1 MLKSNYFAGMLCY
14 KTAKK
19 RHLKYLVRQA
29 SIASADSRIEQ
40 EMFSRHGLVITN
52 EPGGGE
58 QDTSMTTTRWE
69 QRYVSMPTPHTTKA
83 TTTTTTPNRNQER
96 HVKFDLSK
104 TSYNSSSDSIAEPEN
119 VPVVIA
125 NPGGRI
131 SASSPTIQAELED
144 RVRSAN
150 EDYRSLDSIRE
161 YEEEGECSEA
171 SSLSDIC
178 AGLEEGQEY
187 TVEHLMKAG
196 PQFSQFVSLLESIIE
211 EEEEMNDSGESEI
224 AHTGMTQAT
233 PLTGM
238 TPATPLTTTQIAKE
252 FPYY

>member
-1 MLKSNYFAGMLCY
+1 MLCY

-19 RHLKYLVRQA
+19 RQLKYLVRQV

-69 QRYVSMPTPHTTKA
+69 QRYAPAPSRA
-83 TTTTTTPNRNQER
+83 TSSRATPNRNQER

-104 TSYNSSSDSIAEPEN
+104 TAYNSSNDSIAEPEN

-125 NPGGRI
+125 NPGRI
-131 SASSPTIQAELED
+131 TASSPTIQAELEE

-150 EDYRSLDSIRE
+150 EGYRSLDSIQE
-161 YEEEGECSEA
+161 YEEEGEYSEA

-178 AGLEEGQEY
+178 AGLEQGHEY

-196 PQFSQFVSLLESIIE
+196 PQFSQFVGLLESIIE
-211 EEEEMNDSGESEI
+211 EEEMNDDSEESVI

-238 TPATPLTTTQIAKE
+238 TQATPLTTTQTTKE

>member
-1 MLKSNYFAGMLCY
+1 MLCY

-19 RHLKYLVRQA
+19 KRLKYLVRQA
-29 SIASADSRIEQ
+29 SIASADNRIEQ

-69 QRYVSMPTPHTTKA
+69 QRYVPMPARQTIKA
-83 TTTTTTPNRNQER
+83 TTMTSTTTTPNRNQER

-104 TSYNSSSDSIAEPEN
+104 TSYNSSNDSIAEPEN

-150 EDYRSLDSIRE
+150 EEYRSLDSIRE

-211 EEEEMNDSGESEI
+211 EEEELNDSGESEI

-238 TPATPLTTTQIAKE
+238 TLTTTQMQTAKE

>member
-1 MLKSNYFAGMLCY
+1 MLCY
-14 KTAKK
+14 KMAKK
-19 RHLKYLVRQA
+19 RRLKYLVRQA

-69 QRYVSMPTPHTTKA
+69 RRYAPAPSR
-83 TTTTTTPNRNQER
+83 TTPNQNQER

-104 TSYNSSSDSIAEPEN
+104 TAYNSSNDSIAEPES
-119 VPVVIA
+119 VPVVIV
-125 NPGGRI
+125 NPGRI
-131 SASSPTIQAELED
+131 TASSPTIQAELEE
-144 RVRSAN
+144 RVRNAN
-150 EDYRSLDSIRE
+150 EGYRSLDSIRE
-161 YEEEGECSEA
+161 YEEEGQCSEA

-178 AGLEEGQEY
+178 AVLEEGHDY

-196 PQFSQFVSLLESIIE
+196 PQFSQFVGLLESIVE
-211 EEEEMNDSGESEI
+211 EEEEMNDSEESVI

-238 TPATPLTTTQIAKE
+238 TQVTPLTTTQMTKE